1 MAPAGFAVYAP
12 SVMQSMLSLKYVCKS
27 NEMSR
32 IYFLVNM
39 DNAIPHANY
48 SVVKSWQV
56 SGGFGDICSRPFPE
70 AEELYQK
77 RVLTITG
84 ICIALLVVGIMCVV
98 AYCKTK

>member
-1 MAPAGFAVYAP
+1 
-12 SVMQSMLSLKYVCKS
+12 MLKMWCRACCTLRLICRR
-27 NEMSR
+27 NELSR
-32 IYFLVNM
+32 VYFLVNM
-39 DNAIPHANY
+39 DNASSSA
-48 SVVKSWQV
+48 V
-56 SGGFGDICSRPFPE
+56 SPGEGQGASLADVCSHPFPE